1 MQVGNIQLGIPV
13 RMLRKNPMLGTEIGD
28 MYIYDGLY
36 DVVSSPCR
44 LLQES
49 CNVDQLAAVEPFS
62 SQPFLSHSMA

>member
-44 LLQES
+44 LLHLRILHCGPAS
-49 CNVDQLAAVEPFS
+49 CIGTF
-62 SQPFLSHSMA
+62 F

>member
-36 DVVSSPCR
+36 DVVGAPPAGC
-44 LLQES
+44 
-49 CNVDQLAAVEPFS
+49 CI
-62 SQPFLSHSMA
+62 